1 MFELLIELLSKL
13 FFISGNTEEGSADS
27 PASHHRERE
36 GRATE
41 RAETHPWQ
49 CFLFVESVL
58 GFDGRLPGA
67 VSEERTT

>member
-1 MFELLIELLSKL
+1 MQRSRVQMALPAT
-13 FFISGNTEEGSADS
+13 TEI
-27 PASHHRERE
+27 E
-36 GRATE
+36 GRVTE